1 MTRNPAADRGSAAV
15 ELLLVAVG
23 LLVFAA
29 GLMGIGRLT
38 DARTALAGVA
48 REAARV
54 AADAPTPAAA
64 VHDGQTRA
72 HQTAA
77 GYGLDPARLQVSID
91 PQGFA
96 RGGRVRVVARY
107 RVALDD
113 VPSLRLFPGELTLT
127 SAQLEPIDPYKS
139 RPTTS
144 P

>member
-1 MTRNPAADRGSAAV
+1 VRPSKASSRSAGA
-15 ELLLVAVG
+15 
-23 LLVFAA
+23 
-29 GLMGIGRLT
+29 GRLT

-96 RGGRVRVVARY
+96 RGGSVRVVARY

-113 VPSLRLFPGELTLT
+113 IPSLRLFPAELTLT